1 LQARAVAGG
10 YGEVWFTTTDS
21 RLGWSRPANP
31 SMVSSGGLGS
41 GTVVANAL
49 IHGVDGARNQI
60 WLAETNIDRIDVH
73 TYSPSTPAAI
83 CA

>member
-1 LQARAVAGG
+1 VQSRAATARSVHNDRQPARLVEAGQSGHGVLQ
-10 YGEVWFTTTDS
+10 W
-21 RLGWSRPANP
+21 P
-31 SMVSSGGLGS
+31 LGS

-49 IHGVDGARNQI
+49 IHGVDGVRNQI

-73 TYSPSTPAAI
+73 TYSPCTPAAI